1 LGRTLL
7 VPAGEAARRLGVS
20 PVTIQRWADQGL
32 IAVERTAGGHRRVPV
47 SEVLRLLAASRP
59 VPSGPLADWVETLMS
74 GDPDRVFG
82 ALQKRRAEVECW
94 SKVADE
100 VSVALNEIGRAWD
113 VGDCTIF
120 EEHLASEALR
130 RGAIRCLSD
139 LPAAPDAPRGAL
151 LTTEDERHTLGLSL
165 SELVFAE
172 NGWKT
177 IWIGEGPPTN
187 ELEYMIETLKPDAV
201 AVSASASRSAAAL
214 RQYQRA
220 LSRLASTGQFYLLLA
235 GGAPWPVAPE
245 SIRISSFEELDRWLK
260 DSHAEP
266 PSDV

>member
-1 LGRTLL
+1 LGRSLF

-32 IAVERTAGGHRRVPV
+32 IAVERTVGGHRRVPV

-59 VPSGPLADWVETLMS
+59 VLSEPLADWVETLMS
-74 GDPDRVFG
+74 GEPVRVFR
-82 ALQKRRAEVECW
+82 ALQKRRAEVGCW

-130 RGAIRCLSD
+130 RGAIHCLSH
-139 LPAAPDAPRGAL
+139 LPVASNAPRAAL
-151 LTTEDERHTLGLSL
+151 LTAEDERHTLGLSL
-165 SELVFAE
+165 SELVFVE

-214 RQYQRA
+214 RQYHRA
-220 LSRLASTGQFYLLLA
+220 LSRLASTGQFHLLLA
-235 GGAPWPVAPE
+235 GGAPWPIAPE
-245 SIRISSFEELDRWLK
+245 SNRIFSFDELDRWLK
-260 DSHAEP
+260 NSRAERL
-266 PSDV
+266 SNV